1 MRSLLYAM
9 LIVFAVTG
17 VAAAQDLSSF
27 NATAEKYAAAL
38 KKGDAQAVSETYA
51 EDARIFPPG
60 RAMIKGREA
69 IKAFWVEDVKGA
81 SDVVVTTIDIKAFG
95 DSDLREVGKFTG
107 KTTGNDPQ
115 PFAGKYITIWQK
127 SGDKWEIKDDI
138 WNLDK

>member
-1 MRSLLYAM
+1 MRPLKS
-9 LIVFAVTG
+9 TRR
-17 VAAAQDLSSF
+17 LS
-27 NATAEKYAAAL
+27 

>member
-27 NATAEKYAAAL
+27 NATAEKLAAAY
-38 KKGDAQAVSETYA
+38 KKGDAQTISEAYA

-60 RAMIKGREA
+60 REMIKGRDA
-69 IKAFWVEDVKGA
+69 IKAFWVEDVKGS
-81 SDVVVTTIDIKAFG
+81 SDLVVTTIDIKTFG

-107 KTTGNDPQ
+107 KTTGNDPK